1 MQLWAL
7 MIVRNEADI
16 LALNVLH
23 HLSAGVDRFLIVD
36 NGSTDGTTLVLER
49 LARERPVRW
58 TMERGPARQSEILTA
73 LAREAYL
80 AGADWVLPIDADEFW
95 WSEARTLRTELRNSR
110 AGALRVDVINFVQ
123 RRTQERFSPQGLR
136 HMNRR
141 PPSQV
146 GPVER
151 APDRVERRE
160 IGFVEM
166 MYPPKWVSRA
176 TIALG
181 IEEGNHDA
189 SGLDGDRL
197 PAERL
202 VCLHAPLRC
211 RAVLQA
217 KSQSADGMDGLHK
230 DRWWHVLRWRGL
242 AEAGLLD
249 EEWAANS
256 YVGDSLQV
264 YGAHHPLVRDSRLV
278 DLAAPWL
285 DASAALVTE
294 ASARAGSRAVVI
306 AFGGDAR
313 NQRLPLG
320 RPDLSVDAALLA
332 TTLERIRGVDG
343 WLRDEEARLLMAT
356 AWRAATTVPAASIVE
371 IGSYCGKSTVALAS
385 IVKASAGGGRVHAI
399 DPHEGVVGACD
410 TAVGVTVGAPTL
422 KALRRNLAD
431 ADVADVV
438 EIVPQSSFEV
448 TWTQPIE
455 LLFVD
460 GLHDEESVRRDVG
473 HFESC
478 VAVHG
483 YLVFHDCDDSFPG
496 VKACVDEVLASG
508 RYREVARA
516 VSLVVLQKLPAGE
529 SMPSG
534 PPAIRA
540 SRLERGIQFLRR
552 AIDERDERLAD
563 RERAI
568 EWLQSVVS
576 LRNAQ
581 LADREAGIEWLRS
594 SLADLG
600 TSLAAREE
608 AIQWLRSMLAL
619 RDVRIAE
626 LENAIASHQ
635 DGGAV
640 RNAR

>member
-36 NGSTDGTTLVLER
+36 NGSADGTALVLER

-58 TMERGPARQSEILTA
+58 MVERGPARQSEILTV

-95 WSEARTLRTELRNSR
+95 WSDTGTLRTELRNSH

-123 RRTQERFSPQGLR
+123 RRSQETFSPRDLS
-136 HMNRR
+136 HLNRR

-151 APDRVERRE
+151 APDLVERRE

-181 IEEGNHDA
+181 IEEGNHEAFDLA
-189 SGLDGDRL
+189 GDRL
-197 PAERL
+197 PAQHL

-211 RAVLQA
+211 RAVLAA
-217 KSQSADGMDGLHK
+217 KSQAADGMHGLYK
-230 DRWWHVLRWRGL
+230 DRWWHVRRWQDL

-256 YVGDSLQV
+256 YVGDALDV

-285 DASAALVTE
+285 E
-294 ASARAGSRAVVI
+294 ASAGLATQAFAKAARAVVI
-306 AFGGDAR
+306 APEDDAGNR
-313 NQRLPLG
+313 RLPLG
-320 RPDLSVDAALLA
+320 PPDLSVDEALLA
-332 TTLERIRGVDG
+332 ATLERIRGVDG

-356 AWRAATTVPAASIVE
+356 AWRAATTVRAASIVE

-385 IVKASAGGGRVHAI
+385 IVKASGGGGCVHAI
-399 DPHEGVVGACD
+399 DPHEGAVGACD
-410 TAVGVTVGAPTL
+410 SGVGVTVGAPTL
-422 KALRRNLAD
+422 ERLRRNLSD

-438 EIVPQSSFEV
+438 EIVPQSSFDV

-455 LLFVD
+455 LLFID
-460 GLHDEESVRRDVG
+460 GLHDEASVRRDVG

-478 VAVHG
+478 VAIHA

-516 VSLVVLQKLPAGE
+516 ASLVVLQKLSAGE
-529 SMPSG
+529 SMPAG
-534 PPAIRA
+534 LPAVRA
-540 SRLERGIQFLRR
+540 SRLERGIRFLRR
-552 AIDERDERLAD
+552 AIDERDERLAE
-563 RERAI
+563 RGRAI
-568 EWLQSVVS
+568 DWLQSVVA
-576 LRNAQ
+576 LRDAQ

-594 SLADLG
+594 SLADL
-600 TSLAAREE
+600 TASLAARDE

-619 RDVRIAE
+619 RDVRVAE
-626 LENAIASHQ
+626 LEKATASH
-635 DGGAV
+635 DGRGTEHS
-640 RNAR
+640 AR